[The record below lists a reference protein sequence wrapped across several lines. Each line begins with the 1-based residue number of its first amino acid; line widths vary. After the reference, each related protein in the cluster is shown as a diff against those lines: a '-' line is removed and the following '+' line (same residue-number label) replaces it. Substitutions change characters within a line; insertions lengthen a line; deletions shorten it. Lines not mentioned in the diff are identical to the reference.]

1 MNAMLAALTVA
12 GRTVDVLV
20 QRHVGALRL
29 VHVEAGGAAGRLF
42 IMLHR
47 HRQVVLQVGG
57 SRSSEIRTQHTSIRH
72 ACGLQ
77 WKQN

>member
-1 MNAMLAALTVA
+1 MNAMLAALTVM
-12 GRTVDVLV
+12 RTVDVLV

-47 HRQVVLQVGG
+47 HRQVVLRQQPCVSNTFG
-57 SRSSEIRTQHTSIRH
+57 S
-72 ACGLQ
+72 G
-77 WKQN
+77 